1 MKYLSNS
8 CLLLTDKDN
17 NRFINSDVFMRLDK
31 FVCKSTALT
40 KAEAIVH
47 IEDGDIKVNGNVN
60 TDISAQVH
68 ENNEIT
74 FAGEQL
80 SPRPFRYLLM
90 NKPAQTICS
99 NIDEVYPSL
108 FNYIDIERPQEL
120 HIVGRLDADTTG
132 LVLITDDGRW
142 SFNITSPNK
151 LCPKVYRVHLRQ
163 PIDISAKALFAQG
176 IKLQG
181 ELQLT
186 APATLAIVDDKQV
199 LLTIT
204 EGKFHQVK
212 RMFASIGNK
221 VVGLHRESIGCV
233 TLDVDEGQWR
243 YLTVDEIND
252 LNP

>member
-1 MKYLSNS
+1 M
-8 CLLLTDKDN
+8 
-17 NRFINSDVFMRLDK
+17 FFMRLDK

-40 KAEAIVH
+40 KIQAIAH
-47 IEDGDIKVNGNVN
+47 IEAGDITVNGKVIS
-60 TDISAQVH
+60 DISTQVH
-68 ENNEIT
+68 ENNHVM
-74 FAGEQL
+74 FAEEQL
-80 SPRPFRYLLM
+80 CPRPFRYLLM

-163 PIDISAKALFAQG
+163 PIDKIAKVLFAQG

-181 ELQLT
+181 ESQLT
-186 APATLAIVDDKQV
+186 APALLTIVDDKQV

-221 VVGLHRESIGCV
+221 VMGLHRESIGCV

-243 YLTVDEIND
+243 YLTVEEIKH

>member
-1 MKYLSNS
+1 
-8 CLLLTDKDN
+8 
-17 NRFINSDVFMRLDK
+17 MRLDK
-31 FVCKSTALT
+31 FVCKSTAFT
-40 KAEAIVH
+40 KTQAIAS
-47 IEDGDIKVNGNVN
+47 ITQGDVTVNGEVI
-60 TDISAQVH
+60 TDIAAQVH
-68 ENNEIT
+68 ENNDV
-74 FAGEQL
+74 ALSGERL
-80 SPRPFRYLLM
+80 YPRPFRYLLM
-90 NKPAQTICS
+90 HKPSQTICS

-151 LCPKVYRVHLRQ
+151 LCPKVYRVQLRQ
-163 PIDISAKALFAQG
+163 SIDQSAIPLFEKG

-181 ELQLT
+181 ETQLT
-186 APATLAIVDDKQV
+186 APATLTIVNDKQV

-221 VVGLHRESIGCV
+221 VVGLHRETIGCIS
-233 TLDVDEGQWR
+233 LDVSEGQWR
-243 YLTVDEIND
+243 YLSEDEIKA
-252 LNP
+252 LGQE